1 MIGKPEWFTYRIFGW
16 GLRPKTWQGWAYVAV
31 AAFLIAFTMA
41 IAINNAIKSWFFG
54 ILMAVFIFDIL
65 HIMTQLPKVHDERE
79 NQHQL
84 IIERNVSFAA
94 IVALLGVALY
104 QTYQNRAIIESS
116 NGTLFPFDISIAIV
130 LGVMVLTK
138 AVSYFYVK
146 MRM

>member
-16 GLRPKTWQGWAYVAV
+16 GIRPKTWHGWVYLAV
-31 AAFLIAFTMA
+31 AAFLIGLIMA
-41 IAINNAIKSWFFG
+41 IAINNAIKIWFFG

-79 NQHQL
+79 NYHQL

-94 IVALLGVALY
+94 IVALLAVALY
-104 QTYQNRAIIESS
+104 QTYQNRAIISAS
-116 NGTLFPFDISIAIV
+116 DGTIFPFDISIVIV
-130 LGVMVLTK
+130 LGAMVLTK

-146 MRM
+146 TRM